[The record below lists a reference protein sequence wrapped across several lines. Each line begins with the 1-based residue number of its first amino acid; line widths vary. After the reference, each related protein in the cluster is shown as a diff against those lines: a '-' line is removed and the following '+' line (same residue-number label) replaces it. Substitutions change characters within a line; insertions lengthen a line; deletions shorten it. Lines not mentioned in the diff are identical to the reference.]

1 MEKCEPQKEYECR
14 IQIVTSDPVLESI
27 NRILQQTVSSY
38 SSNFSIYRVPEPL
51 RSINP
56 EAYTPTLISIGP
68 LHSGRKELMAN
79 SHKPIF
85 LQNFLNLTKLPL
97 YTIIE
102 TVKISEEQARC
113 CYAESIEMNNNEF
126 VELLV
131 LDGCFV
137 VMYIITSQFPELRS
151 PNTSNLLRFWDQIFC
166 DLLLLEN
173 QLPYFLLQSLYDLC
187 SSSQT
192 FTTMCEFHPPCYNEE
207 GLDFLKKHVLLTDMD
222 GKVNHLVDFVRTHFA
237 HSCSTKTLFHRTFWP
252 PTATQLHECGVVFRT
267 DKGSKKCAV
276 DVAFIDYD
284 GCLELPQIII
294 YDGFETR
301 VRNLIAYEQCHAG
314 EMREEVSNFAVFM
327 QYMVQN
333 RARREIAG

>member
-14 IQIVTSDPVLESI
+14 IQILTSDPVLESI

-68 LHSGRKELMAN
+68 LHSGRKDLMAN

-85 LQNFLNLTKLPL
+85 LQNFLNLTNLPL
-97 YTIIE
+97 DTIIE
-102 TVKISEEQARC
+102 TVKILEEQARC

-137 VMYIITSQFPELRS
+137 VMYIITSQFSELRS
-151 PNTSNLLRFWDQIFC
+151 PNTPKLLRFWDQTFC

-173 QLPYFLLQSLYDLC
+173 QLPFFLLQSLYDLC
-187 SSSQT
+187 EFLLST
-192 FTTMCEFHPPCYNEE
+192 FTTMCEFHPPCSSIFHW
-207 GLDFLKKHVLLTDMD
+207 GLQW
-222 GKVNHLVDFVRTHFA
+222 R
-237 HSCSTKTLFHRTFWP
+237 
-252 PTATQLHECGVVFRT
+252 GV
-267 DKGSKKCAV
+267 
-276 DVAFIDYD
+276 
-284 GCLELPQIII
+284 
-294 YDGFETR
+294 GF
-301 VRNLIAYEQCHAG
+301 
-314 EMREEVSNFAVFM
+314 S
-327 QYMVQN
+327 
-333 RARREIAG
+333 